1 MVGSAISI
9 QNKRYEESDDSII
22 DFKYKAKV
30 SHLAR
35 LLQILTDTYGIPK
48 NMNALKGMEGSE
60 VSAFFPKLGKRYA
73 TIKISNCCLYPIF
86 SKAEKPVATI
96 IFNLESDEIVPV
108 INDVIKTPAN
118 LLGITKLVF
127 KYVVTGKIKLR
138 GSLFKALTIIKTIML
153 GKHPMYQKEK
163 EYLNYLKGLEAGLD
177 DSKQ

>member
-1 MVGSAISI
+1 M
-9 QNKRYEESDDSII
+9 KLDDTII
-22 DFKYKAKV
+22 DFKHQTKV

-48 NMNALKGMEGSE
+48 NMNALKSMEGSE
-60 VSAFFPKLGKRYA
+60 VSAFFPKLGGRYA

-96 IFNLESDEIVPV
+96 IFNLKNEEIVPV

-118 LLGITKLVF
+118 LFGIGKLVV
-127 KYVVTGKIKLR
+127 KYVITGKIKLK

-153 GKHPMYQKEK
+153 GQHPMYQKET
-163 EYLNYLKGLEAGLD
+163 EYLNYLKGLEVNSGE
-177 DSKQ
+177 SKQ